1 MYCLLCGQRSEFQI
15 PHSFFWQQHLC
26 PEIFH
31 ISQTNPTGS
40 LCIWEAETSSP
51 NVTVTGGRCCIDAPV
66 NLKVL
71 LGKWLSF
78 LDEQGGKNSSPSSR
92 ESSGQVYEELF
103 RRTHLVSQMLFF
115 MKMASLEAIKWN
127 KSLWATVVFIHSTQ
141 LLTDKSRWLFQIN
154 LFNFSNFFCG
164 SLDDTMSMNLQKKI
178 HPF

>member
-1 MYCLLCGQRSEFQI
+1 MHSYKTDIWFVSGRGVQDVAWGKNKELQQVFAVGINKFFTSVMYCLLCGQRSEFQI

-31 ISQTNPTGS
+31 ILQTNPTGS

-78 LDEQGGKNSSPSSR
+78 LDEQGGKNSSPSGR

-103 RRTHLVSQMLFF
+103 RRTHLVSQMLF
-115 MKMASLEAIKWN
+115 LWKW
-127 KSLWATVVFIHSTQ
+127 
-141 LLTDKSRWLFQIN
+141 LL
-154 LFNFSNFFCG
+154 
-164 SLDDTMSMNLQKKI
+164 
-178 HPF
+178 